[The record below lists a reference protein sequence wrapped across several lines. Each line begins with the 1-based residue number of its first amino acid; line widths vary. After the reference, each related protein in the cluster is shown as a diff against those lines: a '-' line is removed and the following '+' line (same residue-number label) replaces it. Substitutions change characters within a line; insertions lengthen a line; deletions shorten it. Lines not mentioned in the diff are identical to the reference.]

1 MINLTEK
8 DKEIIRRLGYPKI
21 VNLSSGSYLIKADY
35 ANKGV
40 NELIGKKLADI
51 MGLICPRYFL
61 VEVENERYLLSEDLN
76 QYGSFITGLELSE
89 NNEDGFISYSMNS
102 FYRDETWY
110 DKDAEHI
117 LHGNSLYDIWVYF
130 EKNYPFKIQ
139 KQLIDEILK
148 VYMFDIL
155 FLNYDRDSRNWGIL
169 RQKDQVNVVILDN
182 EMIFS
187 KKRKE
192 SINYLYKSENKDSFD
207 INNEDSILA
216 ETVALTSDFSET
228 HPSVYEDFRNFFK
241 ESSSE
246 FTDLIKYYIDLI
258 TPEFLRQ
265 IIKQIERNESIIIE
279 TKEEIIETYK
289 THRVSLIEIYDEEI
303 KKGDNHAR

>member
-8 DKEIIRRLGYPKI
+8 DKEIIKHLGYPK
-21 VNLSSGSYLIKADY
+21 VVELSSGSYLIKADY

-130 EKNYPFKIQ
+130 EKNYPYKIQ
-139 KQLIDEILK
+139 KQLIAEILK

-169 RQKDQVNVVILDN
+169 KQKDQVNVVILDN

-187 KKRKE
+187 QKRKE
-192 SINYLYKSENKDSFD
+192 ILYKSKNKDSLG

-228 HPSVYEDFRNFFK
+228 HPSVYEDFRKFLK

-258 TPEFLRQ
+258 TPEFLR
-265 IIKQIERNESIIIE
+265 IIIEQIERNESIIIE
-279 TKEEIIETYK
+279 TKEKMIETYR
-289 THRVSLIEIYDEEI
+289 THRASLIEIYAEEI